1 MKPFLNAK
9 KPEVDSKIYYA
20 WSATEP
26 CVVYNLDRH
35 EQYNT
40 EIWSVAYMKKHFSN
54 EKSSLVD
61 CRENEVTTKRP
72 LRSFWDGFED
82 YEKRFGDDE
91 LPYIYKL
98 KGNARYQYDF
108 IA

>member
-1 MKPFLNAK
+1 
-9 KPEVDSKIYYA
+9 
-20 WSATEP
+20 
-26 CVVYNLDRH
+26 
-35 EQYNT
+35 
-40 EIWSVAYMKKHFSN
+40 MKKHFSN

-91 LPYIYKL
+91 LPFIYKL
-98 KGNARYQYDF
+98 KGTSCFELVIRVPASMIVYSK
-108 IA
+108 